1 MSPRVRP
8 GGHARKRP
16 DSKCTAFKADS
27 SARGKDIL
35 DAAEKGLVKAAEHFL
50 RRDPKCMEA
59 KNADGRETWA
69 LEHAPF
75 WFGGHLWRPEVHE
88 GI

>member
-1 MSPRVRP
+1 M
-8 GGHARKRP
+8 
-16 DSKCTAFKADS
+16 
-27 SARGKDIL
+27 ARGKDIL

-69 LEHAPF
+69 LERASYLV
-75 WFGGHLWRPEVHE
+75 WQLWRPEVHAK
-88 GI
+88 ILP